1 MTRLRAR
8 LGEEHGFALVIALA
22 VTVVFSMTV
31 VTVIESATSNSR
43 TADRTK
49 GRISAYSLAE
59 AGINNAASILAKSN
73 AYDPH
78 VLHPQAS
85 YAQGDCAN
93 PPVNP
98 TGAQALGNTCSPYSW
113 SYDGGTTTMWGWL
126 NAGSS
131 DWTISSTG
139 SVRNAFGGAATSRTL
154 TATVHVRAAPSQDNY
169 VTAWNYV
176 FVKDTTPG
184 VCNIQLDQTTN
195 FSVSLYVE
203 GNLCFKN
210 SASLAETNVADPINL
225 EVRGKIVWLSGASKG
240 VGDTS
245 LANNGQITTAKV
257 AGGCASSLAANGH
270 TCAPPP
276 PSSGDYFYVKSG
288 GYSTSAP
295 AINAPLLTNTDFTGY
310 YNTSFIRPG
319 DPCDNP
325 GPNGATRLADSKFD
339 NDTTALNGASNNG
352 SAAQFDLTPSSNY
365 SCEAKDAAGK
375 VIGELTWDNTAKLL
389 KIRGTIYIDAN
400 VTFSQDATYQGVNSA
415 GVHPSGDLTGNDA
428 IGGQAV
434 LYMSGTF
441 SSNNKRLCGWDTVH
455 DQAAVT
461 GSVCDFT
468 KWTPNTSMLM
478 VVAHGSTTSI
488 SFGGGSGCYV
498 QGAFYSM
505 NLFDAGQQCRVEGP
519 VISSTLTVGQ
529 GVSMK
534 PLPGIT
540 DLPIGAPGNPNT
552 SGVPEAP
559 SYGGG

>member
-1 MTRLRAR
+1 MTRLRER
-8 LGEEHGFALVIALA
+8 LAEERGFALVIALA

-31 VTVIESATSNSR
+31 VTVIEAATSNSR
-43 TADRTK
+43 SSDRSK

-59 AGINNAASILAKSN
+59 AGINNAASILGKSN

-78 VLHPQAS
+78 LLHPQGS
-85 YAQGDCAN
+85 YAQADCAN
-93 PPVNP
+93 PPANP
-98 TGAQALGNTCSPYSW
+98 ATAATLGDTCSTYTW
-113 SYDGGTTTMWGWL
+113 NYDGGTATMWGWFDT
-126 NAGSS
+126 NTSN
-131 DWTISSTG
+131 WTINSTG
-139 SVRNAFGGAATSRTL
+139 SVRNAFGGAATTRTL

-176 FVKDTTPG
+176 FVKDTTPN
-184 VCNIQLDQTTN
+184 VCNIQLDQSTN
-195 FSVSLYVE
+195 FSVSLYIE

-210 SASLAETNVADPINL
+210 GAYIAETDPTDPINL
-225 EVRGKIVWLSGASKG
+225 EVRGKIVWLAGSSKG
-240 VGDTS
+240 IGNTA
-245 LANNGQITTAKV
+245 LTNNGQISNAKV
-257 AGGCASSLAANGH
+257 AGGCSTALGTAGH
-270 TCAPPP
+270 TCSPP
-276 PSSGDYFYVKSG
+276 GDYFYVKSG

-295 AINAPLLTNTDFTGY
+295 AISAPLLTNTDFTGY
-310 YNTSFIRPG
+310 YNTAFIRPG

-339 NDTTALNGASNNG
+339 NDTTALNGTGGNG
-352 SAAQFDLTPSSNY
+352 SAASFDLTPGSNY

-375 VIGELTWDNTAKLL
+375 VVGELTWDNTAKLL
-389 KIRGTIYIDAN
+389 KIRGTIYIDGS
-400 VTFSQDATYQGVNSA
+400 VTFSQDASYQGVNSS

-434 LYMSGTF
+434 LYISGTF
-441 SSNNKRLCGWDTVH
+441 SSNNNRLCGWDTVH

-461 GSVCDFT
+461 GGVCDFT

-478 VVAHGSTTSI
+478 VVAHGSATSI
-488 SFGGGSGCYV
+488 SLGGGSGCYV

-519 VISSTLTVGQ
+519 VISSTMTVGQ

-540 DLPIGAPGNPNT
+540 DLPVGAPGNPNT

>member
-1 MTRLRAR
+1 MTRLRKR
-8 LGEEHGFALVIALA
+8 LGEERGFALVIALA

-43 TADRTK
+43 SSDRSK

-59 AGINNAASILAKSN
+59 AGINNAASILAKNN
-73 AYDPH
+73 AYDQH
-78 VLHPQAS
+78 VLHPQGS
-85 YAQGDCAN
+85 YSPADCASPPAN
-93 PPVNP
+93 PA
-98 TGAQALGNTCSPYSW
+98 GAGLLGNTCSPYTW

-131 DWTISSTG
+131 DWTITSTG
-139 SVRNAFGGAATSRTL
+139 SVRNAFGGAATTRTL

-176 FVKDTTPG
+176 FVKDTTPN
-184 VCNIQLDQTTN
+184 VCNITLDQTTN
-195 FSVSLYVE
+195 FAVSLYVE

-210 SASLAETNVADPINL
+210 SAYIAETNAADPINL
-225 EVRGKIVWLSGASKG
+225 EVRNKIVWLSGAHGG
-240 VGDTS
+240 VGDTGLPS
-245 LANNGQITTAKV
+245 NGQITTAKV
-257 AGGCASSLAANGH
+257 ANGCASSVGGAGH
-270 TCAPPP
+270 TCAPP
-276 PSSGDYFYVKSG
+276 GDTFYVKPG
-288 GYSTSAP
+288 GYTTIAP
-295 AINAPLLTNTDFTGY
+295 AISAPLLTNTDFTGY
-310 YNTSFIRPG
+310 YNAAFIRPG

-339 NDTTALNGASNNG
+339 NDTTPLNGANGNG
-352 SAAQFDLTPSSNY
+352 SAASFDLTPNSSY
-365 SCEAKDAAGK
+365 SCEAKDTAGK

-389 KIRGTIYIDAN
+389 KIRGTIYIDAS
-400 VTFSQDATYQGVNSA
+400 VTFSQDATYQGVNGA
-415 GVHPSGDLTGNDA
+415 GVHPSGDYTGNDA

-434 LYMSGTF
+434 LYISGTF
-441 SSNNKRLCGWDTVH
+441 SSTGNRLCGWDTVH

-461 GSVCDFT
+461 GGVCDFS

-488 SFGGGSGCYV
+488 SFGGGNGCYV

-505 NLFDAGQQCRVEGP
+505 NLFDAGQQCDIEGP

-540 DLPIGAPGNPNT
+540 DLPVGAPGNPNT